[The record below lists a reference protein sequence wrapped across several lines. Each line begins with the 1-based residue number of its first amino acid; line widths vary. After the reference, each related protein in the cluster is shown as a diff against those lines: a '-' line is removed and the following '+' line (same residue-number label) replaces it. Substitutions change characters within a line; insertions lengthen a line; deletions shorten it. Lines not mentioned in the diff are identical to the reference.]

1 MIKYKQKEYTVSS
14 ENVNK
19 ATQLLEKDKIYDYE
33 LSDKV
38 SKDSIT
44 VTGDLN
50 NLEIWIPR
58 ELEYVQYSI
67 EDCVRDILPYAY
79 LNTKSET
86 SNLFKMEIR
95 GRFTILQYVK
105 LLKHIIKETEFVVL
119 KIE

>member
-14 ENVNK
+14 ENVTK

-58 ELEYVQYSI
+58 ELE
-67 EDCVRDILPYAY
+67 
-79 LNTKSET
+79 
-86 SNLFKMEIR
+86 
-95 GRFTILQYVK
+95 
-105 LLKHIIKETEFVVL
+105 
-119 KIE
+119 